1 MKPFCISETR
11 EGESTTTKPMSARL
25 FGCGD
30 HLGFRRDNHS
40 GAAFIILLLW
50 LFVHVHASQSADS
63 YHLISD
69 TISCRLINPACHNLH
84 H

>member
-1 MKPFCISETR
+1 MEPFCISETR

-50 LFVHVHASQSADS
+50 LLSTSTHHRAQIRIISSQIQYRAV
-63 YHLISD
+63 
-69 TISCRLINPACHNLH
+69 
-84 H
+84 